1 MKETFGL
8 ILCLNQSMK
17 KAILAGISAVILI
30 VILTI
35 GVTMNR
41 TSTNMLEV
49 GDFAP
54 DFTLR
59 SQHNELVRLSDFRN
73 KRNVVLYFYPKDDTP
88 GCTAEAQ
95 CFRDNYEIF
104 LSLGAEVI
112 GISSDSTASHI
123 RFADKHKLPFI
134 LLSDVDGKVREL
146 YGVTK
151 TLFFLS
157 GRVTFVIDKQGVVR
171 HIFSSQFNATK
182 HIDEAMAVLKSLD

>member
-1 MKETFGL
+1 
-8 ILCLNQSMK
+8 MK
-17 KAILAGISAVILI
+17 KAIIAGISAILLI
-30 VILTI
+30 VILAI
-35 GVTMNR
+35 GITMNR
-41 TSTNMLEV
+41 TASKMLEV

-54 DFTLR
+54 DFVLR
-59 SQHNELVRLSDFRN
+59 NQHNELVRLSDFRN

-88 GCTAEAQ
+88 GCTAEAK

-112 GISSDSTASHI
+112 GVSSDSTASHI
-123 RFADKHKLPFI
+123 RFADKYKLPFI

-151 TLFFLS
+151 TLFILP
-157 GRVTFVIDKQGVVR
+157 GRVTFVIDKQGIIR

-182 HIDEAMAVLKSLD
+182 HIDEAMNILKSLE